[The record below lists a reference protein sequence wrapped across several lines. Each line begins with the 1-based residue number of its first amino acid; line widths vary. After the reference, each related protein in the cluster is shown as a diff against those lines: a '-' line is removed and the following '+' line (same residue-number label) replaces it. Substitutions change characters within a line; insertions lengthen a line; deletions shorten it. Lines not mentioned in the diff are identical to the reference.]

1 MMKNP
6 TSTVLVDRSRPKL
19 EAFIFL
25 AILVAI
31 VLIALGISFSTK
43 QPSGALAQSSSSP
56 PPPPTL
62 EQRVAGLEA
71 YITNSD
77 PSGSK
82 IAGSPGPGHN
92 AWLLTSSALVLF
104 MTLPGLAL
112 FYGGLVRSKNI
123 LSVLAQCF
131 GITGLVAVLW
141 WAVGYS
147 LVFGTNL
154 SGTPLGYFLGGTE
167 YFFLKGVDSMPN
179 TNYSFWVSQNVY
191 CMFQMMFAVITPALI
206 MGGVAERMKYSA
218 VLIFIT
224 LWMLFVYFPQAHMV
238 WGASGL
244 MNGVFNAGAKIPAID
259 FAGGTVVHMTS
270 GWSALILALLLGKRK
285 GYGTEPMIPNNM
297 AYCMTGASIL
307 WIGWYGFN
315 AGSAVAADGIAA
327 NAFLTTT
334 MATAVASLTWP
345 MLEYTIKGTPTVLGF
360 STGAV
365 AGLVAITPACGF
377 VNTTGAVVIG
387 LAAGIVPYFACS
399 VLKPLLKYDD
409 ALDAFGVHGVGGML
423 GAFLT
428 GVFATATVNGNLL
441 SEAVAK
447 KNGLA
452 AAVTGGTLWLA
463 QLKAILITIVLAT
476 LASLI
481 IGFIVKSLVGLRVDE
496 EVEQQG
502 LDIVE
507 HGEQGYSI

>member
-6 TSTVLVDRSRPKL
+6 TSTLIIDRSRPKL

-25 AILVAI
+25 GILSAVI
-31 VLIALGISFSTK
+31 LIALGISFSNK
-43 QPSGALAQSSSSP
+43 QPATAVAQPNSTS
-56 PPPPTL
+56 PPTL

-71 YITNSD
+71 YVTNAD

-92 AWLLTSSALVLF
+92 AWLLTSTAFVLF

-131 GITGLVAVLW
+131 GITGLVTVLW
-141 WAVGYS
+141 WAIGYS

-154 SGTPLGYFLGGTE
+154 SGSPLGYFLGGTE
-167 YFFLKGVDSMPN
+167 YFFLKGVDSAPN
-179 TNYSFWVSQNVY
+179 TNYSFWVSQNVF

-206 MGGVAERMKYSA
+206 MGGIAERMKYSA

-285 GYGTEPMIPNNM
+285 GLGTEPMIPNNM
-297 AYCMTGASIL
+297 AYCMTGAAIL

-334 MATAVASLTWP
+334 IATAVASLTWP

-377 VNTTGAVVIG
+377 VNTTGAVIIG
-387 LAAGIVPYFACS
+387 LSAGIIPYFACS

-428 GVFATATVNGNLL
+428 GIFVNPAVNANLL

-452 AAVTGGTLWLA
+452 AAIGSGTLWIA
-463 QLKAILITIVLAT
+463 QLKAILITIVIAT
-476 LASLI
+476 TASLI
-481 IGFIVKSLVGLRVDE
+481 IGFIVKALVGLRVNE

-502 LDIVE
+502 LDIIE